1 MLNLNLRRPSAR
13 EELRELGVGH
23 LEEVVAISAGAD
35 PSKSS
40 PPHGARVRKLSR
52 VRVRK
57 GSTIFTPEPA
67 HGDGGGR
74 YASDYL
80 NA

>member
-1 MLNLNLRRPSAR
+1 MGRRAAAAPDAKSSPNLLRD
-13 EELRELGVGH
+13 H
-23 LEEVVAISAGAD
+23 LEEDVAISPGDD

-57 GSTIFTPEPA
+57 GSTIFTPEPP

-74 YASDYL
+74 YASDHL